1 MGSESTV
8 VQGEKLHKYGD
19 IGRGK
24 VHSFLHRT
32 FYWVSWFLVMSVLKI
47 FFRVKIEGWK
57 NVPRCG
63 GAILASNHVS
73 AFDPP
78 FVGGCAPRELN
89 YLAKI
94 ELFRNPILRLI
105 IREYNAIPLKRY
117 VGDRRALKI
126 VCDALNRDQA
136 VLLFPEGTRSK
147 DGKLGR
153 IKAGVGMISVI
164 TGKPIVPVYIEG
176 TKEVWKT
183 LLYFRRL
190 RVKFGPA
197 ISPPEKVPDGPERRH
212 YYDMIS
218 NEVMQSILS
227 LKNKG

>member
-8 VQGEKLHKYGD
+8 IQGEKLYKYGG

-24 VHSFLHRT
+24 VHSLLHRV
-32 FYWVSWFLVMSVLKI
+32 FYWVSWFLVISILKI

-63 GAILASNHVS
+63 GVILASNHLS

-176 TKEVWKT
+176 TREVWKT
-183 LLYFRRL
+183 LLYLRRL
-190 RVKFGPA
+190 RVKFGPV

-212 YYDMIS
+212 YYDMIG